1 MLKTYK
7 EKAHLGAQW
16 TGYYVMQ
23 IPNVLSFFSKEHF
36 SQCAYKEVQCPNAG
50 CATKLLSQ
58 NLKDHIERDCLYKKT
73 ACQWCGVSISKAEQQ
88 VSRLGL

>member
-1 MLKTYK
+1 MV
-7 EKAHLGAQW
+7 AGW

-23 IPNVLSFFSKEHF
+23 ISKCSFFFSKEHL
-36 SQCAYKEVQCPNAG
+36 SQCAFQEVQCPNAG

-58 NLKDHIERDCLYKKT
+58 NVKEHVEVDCLYKKA

-88 VSRLGL
+88 VSR